1 MKKLII
7 IASLVAT
14 VGVNFS
20 CSDSFFNI
28 EPQGAASLTSLSN
41 KNGVNALLIGAYSL
55 MDGVGAGNTGRQST
69 ISNYVFGG
77 ITSGDAVKG
86 TDIGD
91 QPEQEYIEQFNWLS
105 DNTYFL
111 GKWQHSYD
119 GVARANEALML
130 AKSADVKDMTD
141 AEKTQVV
148 AEARFL
154 RGHYHF
160 EAKKMWNMVPYIDE
174 NVYKRDDPNST
185 KIPND
190 KDIWANIEADFKFAA
205 DNLPATQGQKGRA
218 TKWAAKT
225 YLAKALLF
233 QKKYQAA
240 KDLLLDVY
248 NNSGKKLMPNFH
260 DNYRNITNNNAESI
274 FEVEFSVNDGSTGNN
289 GNVGD
294 NLNWPYSANSPG
306 RGCCGFYLPSQNLVN
321 AFKTDADGLP
331 MIGSKADGTA
341 DTYNAIDLPNDQ
353 GLKSNVAFD
362 LKKDVPVDPRLDWT
376 VGRRGVNFLDWG
388 KMPGYDWIRNQNY
401 SGPYIG
407 KKWMYYLADEGSS
420 THSTS
425 KRAVNNNYRLLKM
438 SSVILWLA
446 ECEVELGNL
455 GEAEKYVNL
464 IRNRAKTGSVQDA
477 SVNYVVNPYPTGT
490 FASKGKE
497 YAQNAVRM
505 ESRLEFAMEGHR
517 FFDLVRWGI
526 AQPYL
531 QKYIEEESKN
541 GTDLTGRTY
550 NKRGYLAGKKD
561 NFKVGR
567 NEYFPLPND
576 EILNSQKAGAA
587 TLKQNPGY

>member
-7 IASLVAT
+7 FSLLAT
-14 VGVNFS
+14 VGLNFS
-20 CSDSFFNI
+20 CSDSFFEI
-28 EPQGAASLTSLSN
+28 APQGAANLASLSN

-91 QPEQEYIEQFNWLS
+91 QPEQEYIEQFVWLS

-119 GVARANEALML
+119 GVARANEAILL
-130 AKSADVKDMTD
+130 AQSADVKDMTD
-141 AEKTQVV
+141 AEKAQVV
-148 AEARFL
+148 AEAKFL

-160 EAKKMWNMVPYIDE
+160 EAKKMWNKVPYISE
-174 NVYKRDDPNST
+174 TVYKRDDPNST
-185 KIPND
+185 KIPNTA
-190 KDIWANIEADFKFAA
+190 DIWANIEKDFSDAA
-205 DNLPATQGQKGRA
+205 AVLPATQSQKGRA
-218 TKWAAKT
+218 TKWAAMT
-225 YLAKALLF
+225 YLAKAYMF
-233 QKKYQAA
+233 QKKYAAA
-240 KDLLLDVY
+240 KTLLEDVY
-248 NNSGKKLMPNFH
+248 KNSGKKLMPNFH

-274 FEVEFSVNDGSTGNN
+274 FEVEFSINDGSTGNN
-289 GNVGD
+289 GNAGD

-321 AFKTDADGLP
+321 AFKTTTDGLP
-331 MIGSKADGTA
+331 MIGDKEDGTA

-353 GLKSNVAFD
+353 GITNSAASAFTLDKSI
-362 LKKDVPVDPRLDWT
+362 PVDPRLDWT

-388 KMPGYDWIRNQNY
+388 LMPGYSWIRNQNY

-420 THSTS
+420 THSTN
-425 KRAVNNNYRLLKM
+425 KRAVNNNYRLLKL

-446 ECEVELGNL
+446 ECEAELGNL
-455 GEAEKYVNL
+455 AGAETYVNL
-464 IRNRAKTGSVQDA
+464 IRSRAKTGSVQDA
-477 SVNYVVNPYPTGT
+477 TVNYVVNPYPAGT
-490 FASKGKE
+490 FAAKGKSFSL
-497 YAQNAVRM
+497 NAIRM
-505 ESRLEFAMEGHR
+505 ENRLEFAMEGHR

-526 AQPYL
+526 AAPYIN
-531 QKYIEEESKN
+531 KYLKEESIN
-541 GTDLTGRTY
+541 GTDLSGRTY
-550 NKRGYLAGKKD
+550 NKRGYLVGRTFTAGK
-561 NFKVGR
+561 

-576 EILNSQKAGAA
+576 EILNSQLDGKP
-587 TLKQNPGY
+587 TLTQNPGY

>member
-7 IASLVAT
+7 FALIAT
-14 VGVNFS
+14 TGINFS
-20 CSDSFFNI
+20 CSDSFFEI
-28 EPQGAASLTSLSN
+28 QPQGAASLTSLSN

-91 QPEQEYIEQFNWLS
+91 QPEQEYIEQYNWLS

-119 GVARANEALML
+119 GVARANEAML
-130 AKSADVKDMTD
+130 LAQSPDVKDMTD
-141 AEKTQVV
+141 AEKAQVV
-148 AEARFL
+148 AEAKFL

-160 EAKKMWNMVPYIDE
+160 EAKKMWNKVPYISE
-174 NVYKRDDPNST
+174 TVYKRDDPNST
-185 KIPND
+185 KVPNTS
-190 KDIWANIEADFKFAA
+190 DIWANIEKDFSDAA
-205 DNLPATQGQKGRA
+205 AVLPATQSQKGRA
-218 TKWAAKT
+218 TKWAAMT
-225 YLAKALLF
+225 YLAKAYMF
-233 QKKYQAA
+233 QKKYAAA
-240 KDLLLDVY
+240 KTLLEDVY
-248 NNSGKKLMPNFH
+248 KNSGKKLMPNFH

-274 FEVEFSVNDGSTGNN
+274 FEVEMSVNDGSTGNN

-321 AFKTDADGLP
+321 AFKTTKDGLP
-331 MIGSKADGTA
+331 MIGDKADGTA
-341 DTYNAIDLPNDQ
+341 DTYNAVDLPNDQ
-353 GLKSNVAFD
+353 GLKSNQAFNLD
-362 LKKDVPVDPRLDWT
+362 KSIPVDPRLDWT

-388 KMPGYDWIRNQNY
+388 PMPGNDWIRNQLY

-420 THSTS
+420 THSTN

-455 GEAEKYVNL
+455 AGAETYVNL
-464 IRNRAKTGSVQDA
+464 IRARAKNGSVQDA

-490 FASKGKE
+490 FAEKGKDF
-497 YAQNAVRM
+497 ALNAVRM
-505 ESRLEFAMEGHR
+505 ENRLEFAMEGHR

-526 AQPYL
+526 AAPYIN
-531 QKYIEEESKN
+531 KYLKEESVN
-541 GTDLTGRTY
+541 GTDLSGRTY
-550 NKRGYLAGKKD
+550 NKRGYLAGKSFTAGKND
-561 NFKVGR
+561 
-567 NEYFPLPND
+567 YFPLPND
-576 EILNSQKAGAA
+576 EILNSQKDGKP
-587 TLKQNPGY
+587 TLTQNPGY

>member
-7 IASLVAT
+7 FSLLAT
-14 VGVNFS
+14 VGLNFS
-20 CSDSFFNI
+20 CSDSFFEI
-28 EPQGAASLTSLSN
+28 APQGAANLASLSN

-91 QPEQEYIEQFNWLS
+91 QPEQEYIEQFVWLS

-119 GVARANEALML
+119 GVARANEAILL
-130 AKSADVKDMTD
+130 AQSADVKDMTD
-141 AEKTQVV
+141 AEKAQVV
-148 AEARFL
+148 AEAKFL

-160 EAKKMWNMVPYIDE
+160 EAKKMWNKVPYISE
-174 NVYKRDDPNST
+174 TVYKRDDPNST
-185 KIPND
+185 KIPNTA
-190 KDIWANIEADFKFAA
+190 DIWANIEKDFSDAA
-205 DNLPATQGQKGRA
+205 AVLPATQSQKGRA
-218 TKWAAKT
+218 TKWAAMT
-225 YLAKALLF
+225 YLAKAYMF
-233 QKKYQAA
+233 QKKYAAA
-240 KDLLLDVY
+240 KTLLEDVY
-248 NNSGKKLMPNFH
+248 KNSGKKLMPNFH

-274 FEVEFSVNDGSTGNN
+274 FEVEFSINDGSTGNN
-289 GNVGD
+289 GNAGD

-321 AFKTDADGLP
+321 AFKTTADGLP
-331 MIGSKADGTA
+331 MIGDKEDGTT

-353 GLKSNVAFD
+353 GLKSDQAFNLD
-362 LKKDVPVDPRLDWT
+362 KSIPVDPRLDWT

-388 KMPGYDWIRNQNY
+388 PMPGYSWIRNQNY

-446 ECEVELGNL
+446 ECEAELGNL
-455 GEAEKYVNL
+455 AAAESYVNM
-464 IRNRAKTGSVQDA
+464 IRARAKSGSVQDA
-477 SVNYVVNPYPTGT
+477 SVNYVVNPYPVGT
-490 FASKGKE
+490 FASKGKSFTL
-497 YAQNAVRM
+497 NAVRM
-505 ESRLEFAMEGHR
+505 ENRLEFAMEGHR

-526 AQPYL
+526 AAPYIN
-531 QKYIEEESKN
+531 KYLKEESLN
-541 GTDLTGRTY
+541 GTDLSGRTY
-550 NKRGYLAGKKD
+550 NKRGYLVGRTYTAGKND
-561 NFKVGR
+561 
-567 NEYFPLPND
+567 YFPLPND
-576 EILNSQKAGAA
+576 EILNSQLDGKP
-587 TLKQNPGY
+587 TLTQNPGY

>member
-7 IASLVAT
+7 FALIAT
-14 VGVNFS
+14 TGINFS
-20 CSDSFFNI
+20 CSDTFFDI
-28 EPQGAASLTSLSN
+28 QPQGAASLTSLSN

-91 QPEQEYIEQFNWLS
+91 QPEQEYIEQYNWLS

-119 GVARANEALML
+119 GVARANEAML
-130 AKSADVKDMTD
+130 LAQSPDVKDMTD
-141 AEKTQVV
+141 AEKAQVV
-148 AEARFL
+148 AESKFL

-160 EAKKMWNMVPYIDE
+160 EAKKMWNKVPYISE
-174 NVYKRDDPNST
+174 AVYKRDDPNST
-185 KIPND
+185 KLANTA
-190 KDIWANIEADFKFAA
+190 DIWANIEKDFSDAA
-205 DNLPATQGQKGRA
+205 AVLPATQAQKGRA
-218 TKWAAKT
+218 TKWAAMT
-225 YLAKALLF
+225 YLAKAYMF
-233 QKKYQAA
+233 QKKFAAA
-240 KDLLLDVY
+240 KTLLEDVY
-248 NNSGKKLMPNFH
+248 KNSGKKLMPNFH

-274 FEVEFSVNDGSTGNN
+274 FEVEFSINDGSTGNN
-289 GNVGD
+289 GNAGD

-321 AFKTDADGLP
+321 SFKTKDGLP
-331 MIGSKADGTA
+331 MIGDKADGTS
-341 DTYNAIDLPNDQ
+341 DTYNAIDVPNDQ
-353 GLKSNVAFD
+353 GLKSNQAFTLD
-362 LKKDVPVDPRLDWT
+362 KTIPVDPRLDWT

-388 KMPGYDWIRNQNY
+388 PMPGNDWIRNQLY

-420 THSTS
+420 THSTN

-446 ECEVELGNL
+446 ECEAELGNL
-455 GEAEKYVNL
+455 AGAETYVNM
-464 IRNRAKTGSVQDA
+464 IRNRAKNGSVQDA

-490 FASKGKE
+490 FAEKGKDF
-497 YAQNAVRM
+497 ALNAVRM
-505 ESRLEFAMEGHR
+505 ENRLEFAMEGHR

-526 AQPYL
+526 AAPYIN
-531 QKYIEEESKN
+531 KYLKEESVN
-541 GTDLTGRTY
+541 GTDLSGRTY
-550 NKRGYLAGKKD
+550 NKRGYLAGKTFTAGK
-561 NFKVGR
+561 
-567 NEYFPLPND
+567 NEFFPLPND
-576 EILNSQKAGAA
+576 EILNSQKDGKA
-587 TLKQNPGY
+587 TLTQNPGY

>member
-7 IASLVAT
+7 FSLLAT
-14 VGVNFS
+14 VGLNFS
-20 CSDSFFNI
+20 CSDSFFDI
-28 EPQGAASLTSLSN
+28 APQGAANLASLSN

-91 QPEQEYIEQFNWLS
+91 QPEQEYIEQYVWLS

-119 GVARANEALML
+119 GVARANEAILL
-130 AKSADVKDMTD
+130 AQSADVKDMTD
-141 AEKTQVV
+141 AEKAQVV
-148 AEARFL
+148 AEAKFL

-160 EAKKMWNMVPYIDE
+160 EAKKMWNKVPFISE
-174 NVYKRDDPNST
+174 TIYKRDDPNST
-185 KIPND
+185 KVPNTA
-190 KDIWANIEADFKFAA
+190 DIWANIEKDFSDAA
-205 DNLPATQGQKGRA
+205 AVLPATQSQKGRA
-218 TKWAAKT
+218 TKWAAMT
-225 YLAKALLF
+225 YLAKAYMF
-233 QKKYQAA
+233 QKKYAAA
-240 KDLLLDVY
+240 KTLLEDVY
-248 NNSGKKLMPNFH
+248 KNSGKKLMPNFH

-274 FEVEFSVNDGSTGNN
+274 FEVEFSINDGSTGNN
-289 GNVGD
+289 GNAGD

-321 AFKTDADGLP
+321 AFKTTTDGLP
-331 MIGSKADGTA
+331 MIGDKEDGTA

-353 GLKSNVAFD
+353 GLKSDQAFNLD
-362 LKKDVPVDPRLDWT
+362 KSIPVDPRLDWT

-388 KMPGYDWIRNQNY
+388 QMPGYSWIRNQNY

-420 THSTS
+420 THSTN

-446 ECEVELGNL
+446 ECEAELGNL
-455 GEAEKYVNL
+455 PGAEAYVNM
-464 IRNRAKTGSVQDA
+464 IRARAKSGSVQDA
-477 SVNYVVNPYPTGT
+477 SVNYVVNPYPVGT
-490 FASKGKE
+490 FAAKGKS
-497 YAQNAVRM
+497 YSLNAIRM
-505 ESRLEFAMEGHR
+505 ENRLEFAMEGHR

-526 AQPYL
+526 ASPYIN
-531 QKYIEEESKN
+531 KYLKEESLN
-541 GTDLTGRTY
+541 GTDLSGRTY
-550 NKRGYLAGKKD
+550 NKRGYLVGRTYTAGK
-561 NFKVGR
+561 

-576 EILNSQKAGAA
+576 EILNSQLDGKP
-587 TLKQNPGY
+587 TLTQNPGY